1 MVVIYCPG
9 LTTQRRR
16 QRIRKKRRGIRMG
29 QYERLKDGKRTVEGE
44 KELGMGE
51 KGKPLRKEE
60 SEVLEEVK

>member
-1 MVVIYCPG
+1 
-9 LTTQRRR
+9 
-16 QRIRKKRRGIRMG
+16 MG